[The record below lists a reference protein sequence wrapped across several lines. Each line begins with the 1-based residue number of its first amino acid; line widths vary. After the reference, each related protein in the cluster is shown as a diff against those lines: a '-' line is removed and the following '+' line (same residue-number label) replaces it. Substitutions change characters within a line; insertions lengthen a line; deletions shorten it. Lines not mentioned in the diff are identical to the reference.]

1 MLGKEYSP
9 LVPRAMGAGKAEF
22 LAGLSEHE
30 AARMRA
36 RTGLGPGRFWRVVKG
51 REFVAWPEPAQQ
63 LTLFDVD

>member
-1 MLGKEYSP
+1 MLGKEYSR
-9 LVPRAMGAGKAEF
+9 LVPRAMGSGKAEF

-30 AARMRA
+30 AARVRA

-51 REFVAWPEPAQQ
+51 REFIAWPEPARQ